1 MHSGTFG
8 ITCIFGRCLGRIFQ
22 VLAEEFTMDNKFT
35 TVISY
40 EKPIQ
45 DKRQDGNV
53 MLSGDVGAL
62 MKALGFMA
70 LWLVLTVMLLAEPLM
85 LNSSAARAKQ
95 EHQNF
100 TLHSAPAAIENNAAK
115 RAPQP
120 VRAHPNAKLNA
131 EPSSTELPPAR
142 LSYALLSVK

>member
-1 MHSGTFG
+1 MYFRPLFRPHLSG
-8 ITCIFGRCLGRIFQ
+8 IT
-22 VLAEEFTMDNKFT
+22 EEFTMDNKFT

-40 EKPIQ
+40 EKPLQ
-45 DKRQDGNV
+45 DKRQAGNV

-62 MKALGFMA
+62 IKALGFMA
-70 LWLVLTVMLLAEPLM
+70 LWLVLTVMLLAEPMM

-100 TLHSAPAAIENNAAK
+100 TLHSAPATSQNNAAR
-115 RAPQP
+115 RALQP
-120 VRAHPNAKLNA
+120 VPAHSNAKLNV